1 VKLPARYKPSSKA
14 FDDGGMSEAI
24 VCTDTHLDRQVVIK
38 SLKAGADSKR
48 ILDELAALQ
57 TIRSKHVV
65 QIYDVIRDSKGN
77 VVAIVEEYLPGNDL
91 TMVAAPKNADEFL
104 RLAYPLAEG
113 IADIHA
119 HNRVHRDIKR
129 QNLKFDAENC
139 LKIFDFGLARDT
151 AAEASTMGEIGTPGY
166 MAPELFATSKGAK
179 VVFDKAV
186 DTYAFAAT
194 LLAVVLGTLPK
205 EMKQIPPKLPCPQAD
220 FSKLGINIPADIAL
234 LLNKCL
240 EKESS
245 ARPTMAAVA
254 ALIGQFL
261 LHNQHRALLV
271 SHAGTAVLDKS
282 NPVVQLSVKGQGSLK
297 ISYTGFQFKV
307 SDVTGNVSINN
318 MLTGEGYILPGSC
331 VIVLGAV
338 APLRTF
344 VTVDVSH
351 PEVSL

>member
-1 VKLPARYKPSSKA
+1 MKLPPRYEPSDIT
-14 FDDGGMSEAI
+14 FDDGGMSDAI

-38 SLKAGADSKR
+38 SLKPGADSKR

-65 QIYDVIRDSKGN
+65 QIYDVIRDAKGG
-77 VVAIVEEYLPGNDL
+77 VVAIVEEYIPGDDL

-151 AAEASTMGEIGTPGY
+151 TAEASTMGEIGTPGY
-166 MAPELFATSKGAK
+166 MAPELFAATKGAK
-179 VVFDKAV
+179 VVFDTAI
-186 DTYAFAAT
+186 DTYAFGAT
-194 LLAVVLGTLPK
+194 LLAVALGNLPK
-205 EMKQIPPKLPCPQAD
+205 EMKQIPPKLPCAEAD
-220 FSKLGINIPADIAL
+220 FSKLAIGIPAEL
-234 LLNKCL
+234 SSLLNRCL
-240 EKESS
+240 EKKPSD
-245 ARPTMAAVA
+245 RPTMAEVA
-254 ALIGQFL
+254 NLVGRFL
-261 LHNQHRALLV
+261 LQNKHRALLV
-271 SHAGTAVLDKS
+271 SKAGTAVLDSS

-318 MLTGEGYILPGSC
+318 IPTNNGYILPGSC
-331 VIVLGAV
+331 VIVLGAT

>member
-1 VKLPARYKPSSKA
+1 VLLPPRYKPSGQE
-14 FDDGGMSEAI
+14 FDDGGMSETV
-24 VCTDTHLDRQVVIK
+24 VCTDTHLEREVVVK
-38 SLKAGADSKR
+38 SLKPGADPKR

-65 QIYDVIRDSKGN
+65 QIYDVIRDSKGA

-91 TMVAAPKNADEFL
+91 TSVAVPKSLDEFL
-104 RLAYPLAEG
+104 RLAYPIAEG

-129 QNLKFDAENC
+129 QNMKFDAENC

-151 AAEASTMGEIGTPGY
+151 TAEASTMGELGTPGY
-166 MAPELFATSKGAK
+166 MAPELFAATKGAK
-179 VVFDKAV
+179 VVFDRAI
-186 DTYAFAAT
+186 DTYAFGAT
-194 LLAVVLGTLPK
+194 LLAVALGNLPN
-205 EMKQIPPKLPCPQAD
+205 EMKQTPPKLPCAEAD
-220 FSKLGINIPADIAL
+220 FSKLTIGIPAELSSL
-234 LLNKCL
+234 LSKCF
-240 EKESS
+240 EKKPSD
-245 ARPTMAAVA
+245 RPTMAELANLV
-254 ALIGQFL
+254 GRFL
-261 LHNQHRALLV
+261 LQNKHRALLV
-271 SHAGTAVLDKS
+271 SNAGTAILDSS

-318 MLTGEGYILPGSC
+318 IPTSNGYILPGSC
-331 VIVLGAV
+331 VIVLGA
-338 APLRTF
+338 AIPNRTF